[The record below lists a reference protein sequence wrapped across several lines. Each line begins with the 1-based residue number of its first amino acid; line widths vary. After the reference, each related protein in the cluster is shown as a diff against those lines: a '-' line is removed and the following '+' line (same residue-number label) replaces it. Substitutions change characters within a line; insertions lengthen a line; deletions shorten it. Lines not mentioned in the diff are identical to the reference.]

1 MTACYRPLTKSY
13 LVLSKG
19 AGYWKSPYLRGEQK
33 RTPMKIPFR
42 AIAFLIIFTL
52 TGVFAYQ
59 AYWLVG
65 LYQSMKKDMDNCLL
79 ETLQLTDYNELMARC
94 DSLRTN
100 SSLHGQIEVSSNL
113 KDTVRTNT
121 TFNEQQGYSLIS
133 VDEPSTATVDKNG
146 SIELLT
152 KYFQRGIHSQLDLFT
167 EVNIA
172 LYDTLFTRTL
182 ARRGIVYLPHR
193 IEMVHLRK
201 DSTVMQGISN
211 PSDYIPSKEAES
223 FYYNYD
229 LYNKMA
235 YRLWVEPT
243 HKVVLH
249 QMQGILG
256 TSLIIILILGFAFW
270 YLIRIIL
277 RQKTVEE
284 LKEDFTHN
292 ITHELKTPIAVAYAA
307 NDALMNFPTDAP
319 EKRKNYHFIVQ
330 EQLKLLG
337 GLVEQILS
345 MSMEQ
350 RKDFRLNY
358 ETVELRPMLEN
369 IINRQR
375 LKSKKD
381 VSIHLQMKE
390 AIFIRADRTHL
401 SNMISNLS
409 DNAEKYSDE
418 KAEIV
423 IRCQKLKSACQIE
436 VIDKGIGIPLDKQ
449 AFLFNKFYRVP
460 TGNRH
465 DVKGYGLGLYYVKTM
480 AELHG
485 GSIRVKSELGKGSTF
500 ILTIPIS

>member
-1 MTACYRPLTKSY
+1 MKNPKEKL
-13 LVLSKG
+13 
-19 AGYWKSPYLRGEQK
+19 
-33 RTPMKIPFR
+33 MKIPFR
-42 AIAFLIIFTL
+42 AIAILIISSL
-52 TGVFAYQ
+52 IGVFAYQ

-65 LYQSMKKDMDNCLL
+65 LYQSMKKDMDNTLL

-94 DSLRTN
+94 DSLRTYGDR
-100 SSLHGQIEVSSNL
+100 HGQIEVTSDL
-113 KDTVRTNT
+113 KDTVKT
-121 TFNEQQGYSLIS
+121 TTTIEGKQGYSLIT
-133 VDEPSTATVDKNG
+133 VDEPTTATVDKNG

-167 EVNIA
+167 EVNLQ
-172 LYDTLFTRTL
+172 LYDSLFTRTL
-182 ARRGIVYLPHR
+182 ALRGIVYLPHR
-193 IEMVHLRK
+193 IEMVNLRE
-201 DSTVMQGISN
+201 DSTAIQGISY
-211 PSDYIPSKEAES
+211 PSTYIPSPKAEC

-243 HKVVLH
+243 HQVVLH

-256 TSLIIILILGFAFW
+256 TSLIIVIILGISFW
-270 YLIRIIL
+270 YLLRIIL

-307 NDALMNFPTDAP
+307 NDALMNFSFEN
-319 EKRKNYHFIVQ
+319 EKKRENYHAIVQ
-330 EQLKLLG
+330 DQLKLLS
-337 GLVEQILS
+337 GLVEQILT
-345 MSMEQ
+345 MS
-350 RKDFRLNY
+350 RKESKDYRLKY
-358 ETVELRPMLEN
+358 ENIEMRPMLED
-369 IINRQR
+369 IINRQL

-381 VSIHLQMKE
+381 VSIRLQME
-390 AIFIRADRTHL
+390 EDISIRADRTHL

-418 KAEIV
+418 KAEICIMCQ
-423 IRCQKLKSACQIE
+423 IREKACQIS

-449 AFLFNKFYRVP
+449 PYLFNKFYRVP

-480 AELHG
+480 AELHK
-485 GSIRVKSELGKGSTF
+485 GSIRVESTPGKGSTF
-500 ILTIPIS
+500 ILSIPI